1 MHARMESSARTGFS
15 HWWTREPFANTP
27 MYITTTNNASD
38 SMHLPISSV
47 SGLVTARG
55 SSPSIPAIYA
65 TSATTARA

>member
-1 MHARMESSARTGFS
+1 
-15 HWWTREPFANTP
+15 
-27 MYITTTNNASD
+27 MYITTTNSASD

-65 TSATTARA
+65 TSAATARA